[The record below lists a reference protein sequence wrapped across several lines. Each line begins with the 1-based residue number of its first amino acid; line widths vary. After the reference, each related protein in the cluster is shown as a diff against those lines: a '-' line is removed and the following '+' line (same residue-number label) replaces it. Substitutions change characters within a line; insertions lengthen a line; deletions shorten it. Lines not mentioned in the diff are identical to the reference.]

1 MMELAPGQPLMSRD
15 NLASMKVDN
24 VASGHALGLKDL
36 GIQASAV
43 SGIAP
48 TYLGI
53 KGPCTTLNDYRA
65 KAGR

>member
-1 MMELAPGQPLMSRD
+1 MQ
-15 NLASMKVDN
+15 VDN

-48 TYLGI
+48 TYLGA